1 MHQEEIEQRFFSAGW
16 SIDGSFSEYLIIGY
30 SGDEMSLLAHKGTWE
45 DDEPMFV
52 ILDHDRNL
60 THSVYGLPTPLQA
73 AKLLR
78 DHGKVADEPD
88 QPESTSQRSEV

>member
-1 MHQEEIEQRFFSAGW
+1 MDQEEIQQRFFSAGW

-30 SGDEMSLLAHKGTWE
+30 SGDEMSLLAHKGSWE
-45 DDEPMFV
+45 DDDPVFV

-60 THSVYGLPTPLQA
+60 THFVYGVPTSLQA

-78 DHGKVADEPD
+78 DHGKVADELD
-88 QPESTSQRSEV
+88 HLESTSQPSEL